1 MSRDR
6 ITEMRILLLL
16 FGGAL
21 WAAEPNALTP
31 EEKKQGWKL
40 LFDGKSMA
48 GWNDPAKS
56 SPPGDSWSIDNGA
69 LKSKKNPAIREDLFT
84 AAEYGDFELSFEWK
98 ISPGGNSGLK
108 YRVQDRF
115 YCDDRQVKK
124 YGKFETMAN
133 EAIKSRA
140 IARAAATQ
148 EYVVGF
154 EFQVIDDSGHADA
167 RRGALYQAGALYSM
181 LPAAKPMAKPVGEY
195 NLARIVVRGNKIEH
209 WLNGVKVVDG
219 SLADESI
226 KTKAAARWTTD
237 SLIYKGLAERPK
249 KKTPITLQNH
259 GDEAWFRNIKIR
271 PL

>member
-1 MSRDR
+1 
-6 ITEMRILLLL
+6 MRIPLLLAC
-16 FGGAL
+16 GAL
-21 WAAEPNALTP
+21 IAAEPNTLSR
-31 EEKKQGWKL
+31 EEKQQGWKL

-48 GWNDPAKS
+48 GWRDISKKSPA
-56 SPPGDSWSIDNGA
+56 GDSWSIDGGA
-69 LKSKKNPAIREDLFT
+69 LKAAKNPKLREDLFT
-84 AAEYGDFELSFEWK
+84 AAEYGDFELTFEWK

-115 YCDDRQVKK
+115 YCDDRLVKK

-133 EAIKSRA
+133 DAIKTRA
-140 IARAAATQ
+140 VTRAAATQ

-167 RRGALYQAGALYSM
+167 KRGALYQAGALYSM

-195 NLARIVVRGNKIEH
+195 NQARLVVRGDKIEH

-219 SLADESI
+219 SLADETI
-226 KTKAAARWTTD
+226 RTKAAARWTTD

>member
-1 MSRDR
+1 
-6 ITEMRILLLL
+6 MRIPLLLVCGVL
-16 FGGAL
+16 A
-21 WAAEPNALTP
+21 AAEPNTLTP

-40 LFDGKSMA
+40 LFDGKSLK
-48 GWNDPAKS
+48 GWEDPAKK
-56 SPPGDSWSIDNGA
+56 SPAGDSWSIDNGA
-69 LKSKKNPAIREDLFT
+69 LKAAKEPKIREDLFT
-84 AAEYGDFELSFEWK
+84 RAQYGDFELTFEWK

-115 YCDDRQVKK
+115 LVDDRQRQQ

-133 EAIKSRA
+133 DAIKTRA
-140 IARAAATQ
+140 ITRTAATQ

-167 RRGALYQAGALYSM
+167 KRGALYQAGALYSM
-181 LPAAKPMAKPVGEY
+181 LPASKPMAKPVGEY
-195 NLARIVVRGNKIEH
+195 NQARVVVRGDKIEH

-226 KTKAAARWTTD
+226 KSKAAARWTTD
-237 SLIYKGLAERPK
+237 SLVYKGLAERPK

>member
-1 MSRDR
+1 
-6 ITEMRILLLL
+6 MRISLLLCCGIL
-16 FGGAL
+16 I
-21 WAAEPNALTP
+21 AAEPNTLTP

-40 LFDGKSMA
+40 LFDGKSMKGWGDIAKKSPA
-48 GWNDPAKS
+48 GDA
-56 SPPGDSWSIDNGA
+56 WSIDTGA
-69 LKSKKNPAIREDLFT
+69 LKAAKNPKLREDLFT
-84 AAEYGDFELSFEWK
+84 DASYGDFELSFEWK

-115 YCDDRQVKK
+115 YCDDTQVKK

-133 EAIKSRA
+133 DAIKTRA
-140 IARAAATQ
+140 ITRAAATQ

-154 EFQVIDDSGHADA
+154 EFQVIDDSGHVDA

-181 LPAAKPMAKPVGEY
+181 LPAGKPMAKPVGEY
-195 NLARIVVRGNKIEH
+195 NQARVVVRGDKIEH

-226 KTKAAARWTTD
+226 KARAAARWTTD
-237 SLIYKGLAERPK
+237 SLIYKGLAGRPK